1 LISQHSISR
10 IVKVVLAVI
19 VGAVVLSSCRVDGT
33 VQLKMNRNGSGEVT
47 VTVLADKKL
56 VDAEPGVLTDFRS
69 EDLLKAGW
77 IITGP
82 ETLENGSA
90 QVIVK
95 QSFRNPE
102 EATNILSQING
113 PKGPLKNVVI
123 SRAGKDTNSTFTLTG
138 QVDIDGGL
146 EAFVD
151 DGTLALLGGAPYAP
165 NVAASGNDLG
175 DAVGINF
182 EAILPGDIEETTGL
196 ERGGV
201 ITWRVAM
208 DGAPTDLSTVTQSLD
223 IVSNVSRVMSVVV
236 RALLVLWVLGMLVL
250 AFVVYNANARRRT
263 PRI

>member
-1 LISQHSISR
+1 MNSRHRISR
-10 IVKVVLAVI
+10 FTQLALAII
-19 VGAVVLSSCRVDGT
+19 VGAVLLSSCRVDGT

-47 VTVLADKKL
+47 VTVVADKAL
-56 VDAEPGVLTDFRS
+56 VAAEPDVLTDFRS

-77 IITGP
+77 TIAGP
-82 ETLENGSA
+82 ETLDDGSA
-90 QVIVK
+90 RVIVK

-113 PKGPLKNVVI
+113 DKGPLKNVVI
-123 SRAGKDTNSTFTLTG
+123 SRAGKDTNSTYTLTG

-151 DGTLALLGGAPYAP
+151 NETLVLLGGAPYAA
-165 NVAASGNDLG
+165 NVAETGTDLG
-175 DAVGINF
+175 DAVGMNF
-182 EAILPGDIEETTGL
+182 EAILPGNIEETTGL
-196 ERGGV
+196 ERNGV
-201 ITWRVAM
+201 ISWRVSM

-236 RALLVLWVLGMLVL
+236 RALLVLWILGVLVL